1 VVHNEGGGGGE
12 GFGKEVVVVALGSGA
27 RVAGGDMG

>member
-1 VVHNEGGGGGE
+1 VVHNKGGGGGE
-12 GFGKEVVVVALGSGA
+12 GFGKEVVVALGSGA